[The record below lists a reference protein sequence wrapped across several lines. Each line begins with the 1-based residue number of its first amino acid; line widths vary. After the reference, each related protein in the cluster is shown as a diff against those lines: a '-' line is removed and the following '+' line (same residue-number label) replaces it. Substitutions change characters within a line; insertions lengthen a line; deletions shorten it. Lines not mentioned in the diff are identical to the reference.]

1 MTAPSYHIF
10 VSAALFNKI
19 FCDPETIAQIMS
31 GSITA
36 AAPKLQEWM
45 RDAIRHTDDTKLSDE
60 EFTAVMETMP
70 VDAYLAYIEQIINIC
85 TPNSDEQPEE

>member
-1 MTAPSYHIF
+1 MTASYQIF

-36 AAPKLQEWM
+36 AAPKMQEWM
-45 RDAIRHTDDTKLSDE
+45 RDALRHTDDTKLTDK
-60 EFTAVMETMP
+60 EFADAMEAMP
-70 VDAYLAYIEQIINIC
+70 MDVYLTYIEQIINMC
-85 TPNSDEQPEE
+85 TPSSDEQPEE